1 MLNEKDTIKCE
12 SIFNDERTH
21 RFWWKRVWDAKKPIA
36 CVIMLNACVADNVIM
51 DTSTYLVVNN
61 VANLEDYGGVI
72 IVNLFSKLT
81 SKLNF
86 RWNGIED
93 YNMPE
98 NDNYIKKAAE
108 ESEIVVLA
116 WGKGVA
122 NNNSIEER
130 AIDVINIL
138 DAHKSKMRVIYDGEK
153 AGVHPLTP
161 SVRIGWQFLK
171 LSEVPAVEE
180 KAKEAK
186 AEEAKAKEADTEE
199 ASGAESNDE
208 SAKEPIEVG
217 AEEPTEEST
226 VESTEEIT
234 EVSTNY

>member
-12 SIFNDERTH
+12 SIFNEERTH
-21 RFWWKRVWDAKKPIA
+21 RFWWKRVWNKDKPLA
-36 CVIMLNACVADNVIM
+36 SVIMINPCMADNILM
-51 DTSTYLVVNN
+51 DTTTYLVVNN

-93 YNMPE
+93 LNLPE
-98 NDNYIKKAAE
+98 NDDYIKKAAE
-108 ESEIVVLA
+108 ESDIVVLA

-130 AIDVINIL
+130 AIDVINLL

-153 AGVHPLTP
+153 AGIHPLTP
-161 SVRIGWQFLK
+161 SVRNGWQLLK

-186 AEEAKAKEADTEE
+186 AEEADTEE
-199 ASGAESNDE
+199 VSEAETDD
-208 SAKEPIEVG
+208 AEVT
-217 AEEPTEEST
+217 EEPTEEST

-234 EVSTNY
+234 EEPAND

>member
-12 SIFNDERTH
+12 SIFHDERTH
-21 RFWWKRVWDAKKPIA
+21 RFWQKRVWDSKKPLA
-36 CVIMLNACVADNVIM
+36 CVIMLNACIADNVIM
-51 DTSTYLVVNN
+51 DTSTYLVVNAI
-61 VANLEDYGGVI
+61 ANLEDYGGVI

-81 SKLNF
+81 TKLNF
-86 RWNGIED
+86 KWNGVED
-93 YNMPE
+93 YNLPE
-98 NDNYIKKAAE
+98 NDNYIMKAAE

-116 WGKGVA
+116 WGKGAA

-130 AIDVINIL
+130 AIDVINLL

-153 AGVHPLTP
+153 VGVHPLTP
-161 SVRIGWQFLK
+161 SVRNGWQLLK

-186 AEEAKAKEADTEE
+186 AEEADTEE
-199 ASGAESNDE
+199 VSEAESNNE
-208 SAKEPIEVG
+208 SANEHIEVG

-234 EVSTNY
+234 EESTND

>member
-36 CVIMLNACVADNVIM
+36 CVIMLNACIADTVIM
-51 DTSTYLVVNN
+51 DMSTFLTVNAI
-61 VANLEDYGGVI
+61 VALEDYGGVI

-93 YNMPE
+93 LNLPE
-98 NDNYIKKAAE
+98 NDDYIKKAAE
-108 ESEIVVLA
+108 ESEVVILA
-116 WGKGVA
+116 WGKGA
-122 NNNSIEER
+122 SNNHSIEER
-130 AIDVINIL
+130 AVDVINLL
-138 DAHKSKMRVIYDGEK
+138 DALKPKMRVITDGEK
-153 AGVHPLTP
+153 TGLHPLTP
-161 SVRIGWQFLK
+161 SIRNKWQLLK

-186 AEEAKAKEADTEE
+186 AEEADTEE
-199 ASGAESNDE
+199 VSEAESNDE
-208 SAKEPIEVG
+208 SANEPIEVG
-217 AEEPTEEST
+217 AEESTEET
-226 VESTEEIT
+226 IEESTEEIT
-234 EVSTNY
+234 EEPTND

>member
-1 MLNEKDTIKCE
+1 MLNLKDTVKCE
-12 SIFNDERTH
+12 SIFDSERMH

-51 DTSTYLVVNN
+51 DKSTYLVVNN

-81 SKLNF
+81 TKLNF
-86 RWNGIED
+86 KWNGVED
-93 YNMPE
+93 YNLPE
-98 NDNYIKKAAE
+98 NDNYIMKAAE
-108 ESEIVVLA
+108 ESDIVVLA
-116 WGKGVA
+116 WGKGAA

-130 AIDVINIL
+130 AIDVINLL

-153 AGVHPLTP
+153 AGIHPLTP
-161 SVRIGWQFLK
+161 SVRNGWQLLK

-180 KAKEAK
+180 KAKEAN
-186 AEEAKAKEADTEE
+186 AKEADTEE
-199 ASGAESNDE
+199 VSETETDDAE
-208 SAKEPIEVG
+208 VT
-217 AEEPTEEST
+217 EEPTEEST

-234 EVSTNY
+234 EESTND

>member
-1 MLNEKDTIKCE
+1 MLTEKDNFKCE
-12 SIFNDERTH
+12 SIFNEERTH

-81 SKLNF
+81 TKLNF
-86 RWNGIED
+86 KWNGVED
-93 YNMPE
+93 YNLPE

-116 WGKGVA
+116 WGKGAA
-122 NNNSIEER
+122 NNHSIEER
-130 AIDVINIL
+130 AVDVINLL
-138 DAHKSKMRVIYDGEK
+138 DAYKSKMRVIYDGEK
-153 AGVHPLTP
+153 VGVHPLTP
-161 SVRIGWQFLK
+161 SVRNGWQLLK

-186 AEEAKAKEADTEE
+186 AEEADTEE
-199 ASGAESNDE
+199 VSEAESNDK
-208 SAKEPIEVG
+208 SANEPIEVG
-217 AEEPTEEST
+217 AEESTEEAT
-226 VESTEEIT
+226 EESTEEIT
-234 EVSTNY
+234 EESTND

>member
-21 RFWWKRVWDAKKPIA
+21 RFWWKRVWDSKKPIA

-130 AIDVINIL
+130 AIDVINLL

-153 AGVHPLTP
+153 AGIHPLTP
-161 SVRIGWQFLK
+161 SVRNGWQLLK
-171 LSEVPAVEE
+171 LSEIPAVEE

-186 AEEAKAKEADTEE
+186 AEEADTEE
-199 ASGAESNDE
+199 VSEAESNDE
-208 SAKEPIEVG
+208 FANEPIEVG
-217 AEEPTEEST
+217 AEESTEEAIE
-226 VESTEEIT
+226 ESTEEIT
-234 EVSTNY
+234 EEPTND

>member
-12 SIFNDERTH
+12 SIFNEERTH
-21 RFWWKRVWDAKKPIA
+21 RFWWKRVWDSKKPIA
-36 CVIMLNACVADNVIM
+36 CVISLNPCMADNIIM
-51 DTSTYLVVNN
+51 DTTTYLVVNN
-61 VANLEDYGGVI
+61 IANLEDYGGVI

-93 YNMPE
+93 LNLPE
-98 NDNYIKKAAE
+98 NDDYIKKAAE
-108 ESEIVVLA
+108 ESEVVILA
-116 WGKGVA
+116 WGKGAA

-130 AIDVINIL
+130 AIDVINLL

-153 AGVHPLTP
+153 VGVHPLTP
-161 SVRIGWQFLK
+161 SVRNGWQLLK

-186 AEEAKAKEADTEE
+186 AEEADTEE
-199 ASGAESNDE
+199 VSEAESNNE
-208 SAKEPIEVG
+208 SVNEHIEVG
-217 AEEPTEEST
+217 TDEPTEESI

-234 EVSTNY
+234 EEPTND

>member
-1 MLNEKDTIKCE
+1 MLNLKDTVKCE
-12 SIFNDERTH
+12 SIFDSERMH

-86 RWNGIED
+86 KWNGVED
-93 YNMPE
+93 YNLPE
-98 NDNYIKKAAE
+98 NDNYIMKAAE
-108 ESEIVVLA
+108 ESDIVVLA
-116 WGKGVA
+116 WCKGVA

-130 AIDVINIL
+130 AIDVINLL

-153 AGVHPLTP
+153 AGIHPLTP
-161 SVRIGWQFLK
+161 SVRNGWQLLK
-171 LSEVPAVEE
+171 LSEVTAVEE

-186 AEEAKAKEADTEE
+186 AKEADTEE
-199 ASGAESNDE
+199 VSETETDDAE
-208 SAKEPIEVG
+208 VT
-217 AEEPTEEST
+217 EEPTEEST

-234 EVSTNY
+234 EESTND

>member
-1 MLNEKDTIKCE
+1 MINPC
-12 SIFNDERTH
+12 
-21 RFWWKRVWDAKKPIA
+21 
-36 CVIMLNACVADNVIM
+36 MADNILM
-51 DTSTYLVVNN
+51 DTTTYLVVNN

-81 SKLNF
+81 TKLNF
-86 RWNGIED
+86 KWNGVED
-93 YNMPE
+93 YNLPE

-108 ESEIVVLA
+108 ESDIVVLA
-116 WGKGVA
+116 WGKGAA

-130 AIDVINIL
+130 AIDVINLL

-161 SVRIGWQFLK
+161 SVRNGWQLLK

-186 AEEAKAKEADTEE
+186 AEEADTEE
-199 ASGAESNDE
+199 VSEAESNNE
-208 SAKEPIEVG
+208 SANESIEVG
-217 AEEPTEEST
+217 AEESTEEAT
-226 VESTEEIT
+226 EESTEEIT
-234 EVSTNY
+234 EESTND

>member
-1 MLNEKDTIKCE
+1 MLNQKDTIKYE

-161 SVRIGWQFLK
+161 SVRNGWQLLK

-186 AEEAKAKEADTEE
+186 AEEAGTEE
-199 ASGAESNDE
+199 ASEAETDD
-208 SAKEPIEVG
+208 AEV
-217 AEEPTEEST
+217 TEEST
-226 VESTEEIT
+226 EEANEESTEEIT
-234 EVSTNY
+234 EESTND

>member
-51 DTSTYLVVNN
+51 DTSTYLVVNAI
-61 VANLEDYGGVI
+61 ANLEDYGGVI

-86 RWNGIED
+86 KWNGVED
-93 YNMPE
+93 YNLPE
-98 NDNYIKKAAE
+98 NDDYIKKAAE
-108 ESEIVVLA
+108 ESEVVVLA
-116 WGKGVA
+116 WGKGAA
-122 NNNSIEER
+122 NNRSIEER
-130 AIDVINIL
+130 AIDVINLL

-153 AGVHPLTP
+153 AGIHPLTP
-161 SVRIGWQFLK
+161 SVRNGWQLLK

-186 AEEAKAKEADTEE
+186 AEEADTEE
-199 ASGAESNDE
+199 VSETETDDAE
-208 SAKEPIEVG
+208 VT
-217 AEEPTEEST
+217 EEATEESM
-226 VESTEEIT
+226 EDNSTEDT
-234 EVSTNY
+234 PTADD

>member
-1 MLNEKDTIKCE
+1 MLTEKDTIKCE
-12 SIFNDERTH
+12 SIFNEERTH
-21 RFWWKRVWDAKKPIA
+21 RFWWKRVWNKDKPLA
-36 CVIMLNACVADNVIM
+36 SVIMINPCMADNILM
-51 DTSTYLVVNN
+51 DTTTYLVVNN

-81 SKLNF
+81 TKLNF
-86 RWNGIED
+86 KWNGVED
-93 YNMPE
+93 YNLPE

-108 ESEIVVLA
+108 ESDIVVLA
-116 WGKGVA
+116 WGKGAA

-130 AIDVINIL
+130 AIDVINLL

-161 SVRIGWQFLK
+161 SVRNGWQLLK

-186 AEEAKAKEADTEE
+186 AEEADTEE
-199 ASGAESNDE
+199 VSEAESNNE
-208 SAKEPIEVG
+208 SANESIEVG
-217 AEEPTEEST
+217 AEESTEEAT
-226 VESTEEIT
+226 EESTEEIT
-234 EVSTNY
+234 EESTND